1 MKMDDASKRQVEAA
15 HPARSTWLAANA
27 GSGKTRVLTDRVAR
41 LLLDGVMPQN
51 ILCLTYTKAAA
62 SEMQNRLFRRLGRWT
77 MLNNTDLLNELMALG
92 VERSLNSK
100 DIDRART
107 LFARAVEAPGGL
119 KIQTIHSFCASIL
132 RRFPLEAG
140 VNPQFVEIDER
151 AQKLLLGEVV
161 ETIAD
166 GTEHSSFDGVAH
178 HFTGMDVQDLLR
190 SILDLAHLFEVP
202 ATQEDIWQ
210 GLGLRPGYKDKDLAM
225 DCFLPTDAQLVFDL
239 RAELLN
245 KVGNDRKAG
254 VNLQAL
260 KGPDLTV
267 TDMPI
272 LESVFLT
279 KSGADP
285 FKAKVGKFPTKKTQL
300 ELSYMTQL
308 DALMMRVEDTRQSR
322 LALRTAERTKA
333 LYEFATEFLHTYH
346 DRKQTRGFLDF
357 NDLILRTR
365 TLMSDERV
373 AAWVL
378 FRLDGGIDHILVDE
392 AQDTSPAQWDVIR
405 LLAQEFTSGQGARAD
420 VQRTIFVVGDKKQS
434 IYSFQ
439 GADPEGFDKMRDQF
453 AARLLEIDQ
462 PFQSTTLDYSFR
474 SSPAILE
481 LVDQVFCDRTGLG
494 SRSSHLAYKSE
505 LPGRVDIWPV
515 FQKPEKAEARHWT
528 DPIDE
533 VSNDHQDKQLADAL
547 AGHIQGLIKT
557 ETLPQIDNDGVLFR
571 RKITAGDFLIL
582 VQGRQKLLFREIHR
596 ACKEA
601 NLPIA
606 GADRLK
612 VAAEL
617 AVQDIRSL
625 LSFLALPEDNLSL
638 AEALKSPLF
647 SWSEQDIFN
656 LAQGRDSPF
665 LWRSLQNRQAD
676 FPDTV
681 RRLVDLR
688 NLADFKRPFELIE
701 HILTTQGGRSAL
713 LGQLGLEAAEG
724 IDALVSQSLA
734 YERGNVPNLTGFLVW
749 LGADDLEIKRQMDS
763 VGDKIRVMTVHG
775 AKGLEAPIVI
785 LPDTATRKAP
795 KTRDVVEHLGMAVWK
810 PNSRLVPNVLAPT
823 LDKLQT
829 GQLEERD
836 RLLYVALTRAESW
849 LIVMS
854 SGDIKEGQECWH
866 NTIHAAAVAK
876 EASPLV
882 TTAGIG
888 LRYEPAPWEAGALK
902 PTEETPGS
910 TYHVPDWVTPRAHAP
925 APQTNTRAP
934 SELGGD
940 KVINSDLAK
949 ANPNALRLG
958 TAVHLLLETLPNA
971 PQENWRDISTL
982 LVENDVL
989 ELAWVEATEIL
1000 THPNLAHI
1008 FTPDT
1013 LAEVSISAHL
1023 DELGGDPVQGSIDRL
1038 IISEKTV
1045 LAIDFKTNQVVP
1057 GTADQVPDGILR
1069 QMGAYASALSQIYPN
1084 HKIET
1089 AVLWTKSQHLMQLPH
1104 HLVIS
1109 SLQSTSHA

>member
-151 AQKLLLGEVV
+151 AQKLLLDEVV
-161 ETIAD
+161 EAIAD
-166 GTEHSSFDGVAH
+166 GAERSSFDGVAH

-190 SILDLAHLFEVP
+190 SILDLAHLFKVP

-210 GLGLRPGYKDKDLAM
+210 GLGLLPDYNDQDLAM
-225 DCFLPTDAQLVFDL
+225 DCFLPADAQLVFDL

-245 KVGNDRKAG
+245 KVGNDLKAG
-254 VNLQAL
+254 VNLQAI
-260 KGPDLTV
+260 KGPGLTV
-267 TDMPI
+267 IDMPV

-300 ELSYMTQL
+300 ELPYMTQL

-357 NDLILRTR
+357 NDLILQTQ

-481 LVDQVFCDRTGLG
+481 LVDQVFCNRTGLG

-528 DPIDE
+528 DPVDE
-533 VSNDHQDKQLADAL
+533 VSNDHQDKQLADTL
-547 AGHIQGLIKT
+547 ARHIQDLIKT
-557 ETLPQIDNDGVLFR
+557 ETLPQIDKDGVLFR

-601 NLPIA
+601 SLPIA

-617 AVQDIRSL
+617 AVQDIQSL

-676 FPDTV
+676 FPNTV

-795 KTRDVVEHLGMAVWK
+795 KTRDVVDHLSMAVWK
-810 PNSRLVPNVLAPT
+810 PNSKLVPNVLTPT
-823 LDKLQT
+823 LDELQT

-849 LIVMS
+849 LIVMG
-854 SGDIKEGQECWH
+854 SGDIKEGQGCWH
-866 NTIHAAAVAK
+866 NTIHTAAVAK

-1057 GTADQVPDGILR
+1057 DTADQVPEGILR
-1069 QMGAYASALSQIYPN
+1069 QMGAYASALSQVYPN